1 VALKTL
7 IGHYNIHCP
16 VSGAADEQLCLTSL
30 VAAFLYTFRHMWA
43 NGADENITD
52 CIAKGIVL
60 WEMLCGEDG
69 YAFAVSEVLSG
80 VDTCTPLGADVVV
93 VFESD
98 DNILVKLS
106 FELKGF
112 RTKKYPGKCAAC
124 RQIPAIAE
132 KPLAACGCRKFQLD
146 ALGDHLCTCTAY

>member
-1 VALKTL
+1 
-7 IGHYNIHCP
+7 
-16 VSGAADEQLCLTSL
+16 
-30 VAAFLYTFRHMWA
+30 MWA

-69 YAFAVSEVLSG
+69 YAFAVSKVLSS

-112 RTKKYPGKCAAC
+112 EPKNLPGS
-124 RQIPAIAE
+124 
-132 KPLAACGCRKFQLD
+132 
-146 ALGDHLCTCTAY
+146 ALRVVRSRPSLKSH